1 MGGVGKCYCPSSVI
15 LTGVCAVG
23 VLASVQ
29 EFSYCLVYG
38 RWGSC
43 YCPTIVILSNI
54 WEMRVNAIAFF
65 THFELLGAWNTND

>member
-1 MGGVGKCYCPSSVI
+1 MGGVGKCYCPSPVI

-38 RWGSC
+38 RLGSC